1 MRISLRQSRN
11 ITFGSIRKYHCC
23 VATISN
29 TAHRI
34 FICLPF
40 EPQTYPTCFFQ
51 FKIHPLDRRTDCKE
65 ELRKREEFG
74 RVDKFAFML
83 QTSHHAFGNVLRLL
97 YGERTLAN
105 DFALLTFDRFFEETR
120 VGGYRI
126 KASERDVF
134 GKLVAQTL
142 LEALHRKFA
151 CAVKRVAGHCELA
164 DCRHCDCHLTL
175 LAAEIFDVFW
185 YV

>member
-1 MRISLRQSRN
+1 
-11 ITFGSIRKYHCC
+11 
-23 VATISN
+23 
-29 TAHRI
+29 
-34 FICLPF
+34 
-40 EPQTYPTCFFQ
+40 
-51 FKIHPLDRRTDCKE
+51 
-65 ELRKREEFG
+65 
-74 RVDKFAFML
+74 ML

-142 LEALHRKFA
+142 LEALHCKLA
-151 CAVKRVAGHCELA
+151 CAVQRVAGHCELA
-164 DCRHCDCHLTL
+164 DCGNRDCHMTL
-175 LAAEIFDVFW
+175 LAAEIFDVFLVCIDGRKHVDFEDVL
-185 YV
+185 YTLPVT

>member
-1 MRISLRQSRN
+1 
-11 ITFGSIRKYHCC
+11 
-23 VATISN
+23 
-29 TAHRI
+29 
-34 FICLPF
+34 
-40 EPQTYPTCFFQ
+40 
-51 FKIHPLDRRTDCKE
+51 
-65 ELRKREEFG
+65 
-74 RVDKFAFML
+74 ML

-97 YGERTLAN
+97 YGERSLAN
-105 DFALLTFDRFFEETR
+105 DFALLTFDRFFEEAR

-164 DCRHCDCHLTL
+164 DCGNRDCHMTL
-175 LAAEIFDVFW
+175 LAAEIFDVFL
-185 YV
+185 VCIDGAKTR